1 MAGVVS
7 MRRGYPCLSCAGKS
21 VLSFPRRRPLARRA
35 PPEEVTMD
43 FALTEQ
49 QELIRKEVAALAR
62 SFSLDYWLEK
72 DRKHEYPHEFVKA
85 FAEGGWVGLMIPE
98 AYGGA
103 GLGVTEAAL
112 MLHEIC
118 ASGAGTSGASPIHF
132 YVFPPTPVIKYGT
145 EAMKRK
151 HLPAICTG
159 ETVMAFGVTE
169 PNAGTDT
176 SRIQTRAE
184 RRGDRWVV
192 NGRKV
197 WTTNAQHATKILL
210 LARTSER
217 DAARPLKGM
226 TLFFTDFDRTAISV
240 REIHK
245 LGRAAVDSNEI
256 AIENLEIPEED
267 VVGTVGEGF
276 YHLLDSLNPERIVIG
291 IEAVGIGRAALERAV
306 QYAKERIVFDR
317 PIGKN
322 QAIAHPLA
330 LALAQLDAA
339 ELMCLKAAWLFDSG
353 RPCGKEANAAKLLAA
368 EAGFDACDAALQ
380 TFGGFGYAKEFYVE
394 RLWREVRLYKIA
406 PVSQQMALNY
416 LAEHVL
422 GLPRSY

>member
-1 MAGVVS
+1 
-7 MRRGYPCLSCAGKS
+7 
-21 VLSFPRRRPLARRA
+21 
-35 PPEEVTMD
+35 MD
-43 FALTEQ
+43 FALTES
-49 QELIRKEVAALAR
+49 QELIKKEVGALAR
-62 SFSLDYWLEK
+62 TFSLDYWLDK
-72 DRKHEYPHEFVKA
+72 DDRAEYPHEFVRA
-85 FAEGGWVGLMIPE
+85 FADNGWLGIMIPE
-98 AYGGA
+98 EYGGA
-103 GLGVTEAAL
+103 GLGVTEASL

-132 YVFPPTPVIKYGT
+132 YVFPPTPIIKYG
-145 EAMKRK
+145 AAGMKQK
-151 HLPAICTG
+151 YLPRIAAG
-159 ETVMAFGVTE
+159 DVVMAFGVTE

-176 SRIQTRAE
+176 SRIQTRAVK
-184 RRGDRWVV
+184 RGNRWIV

-197 WTTNAQHATKILL
+197 WTTNAQHANKILL
-210 LARTSER
+210 LARTDDR
-217 DAARPLKGM
+217 DPQKPLKGM
-226 TLFFTDFDRTAISV
+226 TLFFADLDRKAVTV
-240 REIHK
+240 RLIHK

-256 AIENLEIPEED
+256 FIENLEVPDED
-267 VVGTVGEGF
+267 VVGAVGEGF
-276 YHLLDSLNPERIVIG
+276 YHLLDSLNPERIVVG

-330 LALAQLDAA
+330 HAAAQLDAA
-339 ELMCLKAAWLFDSG
+339 EVMCLKAAWLFDHG
-353 RPCGKEANAAKLLAA
+353 RPCGREANTAKLLAA

-394 RLWREVRLYKIA
+394 RLWREIRLYKIA

>member
-1 MAGVVS
+1 
-7 MRRGYPCLSCAGKS
+7 
-21 VLSFPRRRPLARRA
+21 
-35 PPEEVTMD
+35 MD
-43 FALTEQ
+43 FALTES
-49 QELIRKEVAALAR
+49 QELIKKEVAALAR

-72 DRKHEYPHEFVKA
+72 DNKAEYPNDFVKA
-85 FAEGGWVGLMIPE
+85 FADNGWLGLMVPE

-103 GLGVTEAAL
+103 GLGVTEAAI

-132 YVFPPTPVIKYGT
+132 YIFPPTPVIKFGT
-145 EAMKRK
+145 EEMKRRE
-151 HLPAICTG
+151 LPPICSG
-159 ETVMAFGVTE
+159 ESILAFGVTE

-184 RRGDRWVV
+184 KKGNRFIV

-210 LARTSER
+210 LARTSDR
-217 DAARPLKGM
+217 DPAKPLKGM
-226 TLFFTDFDRTAISV
+226 TLFYTDFDRAAMHV
-240 REIHK
+240 RLIEK
-245 LGRAAVDSNEI
+245 LGRAAVDSNEV
-256 AIENLEIPEED
+256 AIENLEVPED
-267 VVGTVGEGF
+267 HVVGTVGEGF
-276 YHLLDSLNPERIVIG
+276 YHLLESLNPERIVIG
-291 IEAVGIGRAALERAV
+291 IEAVGIGRAALDRAV

-330 LALAQLDAA
+330 MASAELDAA
-339 ELMCLKAAWLFDSG
+339 EVMCLKAAWLFDHG
-353 RPCGKEANAAKLLAA
+353 RPCGKEANAAKVLAA
-368 EAGFDACDAALQ
+368 EAGFNACDAALQ

-406 PVSQQMALNY
+406 PISQQMALNY

>member
-1 MAGVVS
+1 
-7 MRRGYPCLSCAGKS
+7 
-21 VLSFPRRRPLARRA
+21 
-35 PPEEVTMD
+35 MD
-43 FALTEQ
+43 FALTES
-49 QELIRKEVAALAR
+49 QELIKKEVGAR
-62 SFSLDYWLEK
+62 ARTFSLDYWLDK
-72 DRKHEYPHEFVKA
+72 DDRAEYPHEFVRA
-85 FAEGGWVGLMIPE
+85 FADNGWLGIMIPE

-103 GLGVTEAAL
+103 GLGVTEASL

-132 YVFPPTPVIKYGT
+132 YVFPPTPIIKYG
-145 EAMKRK
+145 AAGMKQK
-151 HLPAICTG
+151 YLPRIAAGDI
-159 ETVMAFGVTE
+159 VMAFGVTE

-176 SRIQTRAE
+176 SRIQTRAVK
-184 RRGDRWVV
+184 RGDRWIV

-197 WTTNAQHATKILL
+197 WTTNAQHANKILL
-210 LARTSER
+210 LARTDDR
-217 DAARPLKGM
+217 DPQKPLKGM
-226 TLFFTDFDRTAISV
+226 TLFFADLDRTAVTV
-240 REIHK
+240 RLIHK

-256 AIENLEIPEED
+256 FIENLEVPDED
-267 VVGTVGEGF
+267 VVGAVGEGF
-276 YHLLDSLNPERIVIG
+276 YHLLDSLNPERIVVG

-330 LALAQLDAA
+330 HAGAQLDAA
-339 ELMCLKAAWLFDSG
+339 EVMCLKAAWLFDHG
-353 RPCGKEANAAKLLAA
+353 RPCGREANTAKLLAA
-368 EAGFDACDAALQ
+368 EAGFNACDAALQ

-394 RLWREVRLYKIA
+394 RLWREIRLYKIA

>member
-1 MAGVVS
+1 
-7 MRRGYPCLSCAGKS
+7 
-21 VLSFPRRRPLARRA
+21 
-35 PPEEVTMD
+35 MD
-43 FALTEQ
+43 FALTDS
-49 QELIRKEVAALAR
+49 QELIKKETAALAR
-62 SFSLDYWLEK
+62 TFSLDYWLGK
-72 DRKHEYPHEFVKA
+72 DDAAEYPHEFVRA
-85 FAEGGWVGLMIPE
+85 FADNGWLGIMVPE
-98 AYGGA
+98 EYGGA

-118 ASGAGTSGASPIHF
+118 AAGAGTSGASPIHF

-145 EAMKRK
+145 EAMKK
-151 HLPAICTG
+151 KELPRICTG

-184 RRGDRWVV
+184 QRGGRWVV

-197 WTTNAQHATKILL
+197 WTTNAQHANRILL
-210 LARTSER
+210 LVRTSER
-217 DAARPLKGM
+217 DPAKPLKGM
-226 TLFFTDFDRTAISV
+226 TLFFTDFDRKAISV
-240 REIHK
+240 RLIHK

-256 AIENLEIPEED
+256 VIDNLEVPEED

-276 YHLLDSLNPERIVIG
+276 YHLLDSLNPERIVVG

-306 QYAKERIVFDR
+306 QYAKERVVFDR

-330 LALAQLDAA
+330 HAAAQLDAA
-339 ELMCLKAAWLFDSG
+339 EVMCLKAAWLFDNG
-353 RPCGKEANAAKLLAA
+353 RPCGKEANAAKLLSA
-368 EAGFDACDAALQ
+368 EAGFNACDAALQ
-380 TFGGFGYAKEFYVE
+380 TFGGFGYAKEFHVE

>member
-1 MAGVVS
+1 
-7 MRRGYPCLSCAGKS
+7 
-21 VLSFPRRRPLARRA
+21 
-35 PPEEVTMD
+35 MD
-43 FALTEQ
+43 FALTES
-49 QELIRKEVAALAR
+49 QELIKKEVGALAR
-62 SFSLDYWLEK
+62 TFSLDYWLDK
-72 DRKHEYPHEFVKA
+72 DDRAEYPHEFVRA
-85 FAEGGWVGLMIPE
+85 FADNGWLGIMIPE

-103 GLGVTEAAL
+103 GLGVTEASL

-132 YVFPPTPVIKYGT
+132 YVFPPTPIIKYG
-145 EAMKRK
+145 AAGMKQK
-151 HLPAICTG
+151 YLPRIAAGDI
-159 ETVMAFGVTE
+159 VMAFGVTE

-176 SRIQTRAE
+176 SRIQTRAVK
-184 RRGDRWVV
+184 RGNRWIV

-197 WTTNAQHATKILL
+197 WTTNAQHANKILL
-210 LARTSER
+210 LARTDDR
-217 DAARPLKGM
+217 DPQKPLKGM
-226 TLFFTDFDRTAISV
+226 TLFFADLDRKAVTV
-240 REIHK
+240 RLIHK

-256 AIENLEIPEED
+256 FIENLEVPDED
-267 VVGTVGEGF
+267 VVGAVGEGF
-276 YHLLDSLNPERIVIG
+276 YHLLDSLNPERIVVG

-330 LALAQLDAA
+330 HAAAQLDAA
-339 ELMCLKAAWLFDSG
+339 EVMCLKAAWLFDHG
-353 RPCGKEANAAKLLAA
+353 RPCGREANTAKLLAA
-368 EAGFDACDAALQ
+368 EAGFNACDAALQ

-394 RLWREVRLYKIA
+394 RLWREIRLYKIA

>member
-1 MAGVVS
+1 
-7 MRRGYPCLSCAGKS
+7 
-21 VLSFPRRRPLARRA
+21 
-35 PPEEVTMD
+35 MD
-43 FALTEQ
+43 FALTES
-49 QELIRKEVAALAR
+49 QELIKKEVGALAR
-62 SFSLDYWLEK
+62 TFSLDYWLDK
-72 DRKHEYPHEFVKA
+72 DDKAEYPHEFVRA
-85 FAEGGWVGLMIPE
+85 FADNGWLGIMIPE
-98 AYGGA
+98 EYGGA
-103 GLGVTEAAL
+103 GLGVTEASL

-132 YVFPPTPVIKYGT
+132 YVFPPTPIIKYG
-145 EAMKRK
+145 AAGMKQK
-151 HLPAICTG
+151 YLPRIAAG
-159 ETVMAFGVTE
+159 DVVMAFGVTE

-176 SRIQTRAE
+176 SRIQTRAVK
-184 RRGDRWVV
+184 RGNRWIV

-197 WTTNAQHATKILL
+197 WTTNAQHANKILL
-210 LARTSER
+210 LARTDDR
-217 DAARPLKGM
+217 DPQKPLKGM
-226 TLFFTDFDRTAISV
+226 TLFFADLDRKAVTV
-240 REIHK
+240 RLIHK

-256 AIENLEIPEED
+256 FIENLEVPDED
-267 VVGTVGEGF
+267 VVGAVGEGF
-276 YHLLDSLNPERIVIG
+276 YHLLDSLNPERIVVG

-330 LALAQLDAA
+330 HAAAQLDAA
-339 ELMCLKAAWLFDSG
+339 EVMCLKAAWLFDHG
-353 RPCGKEANAAKLLAA
+353 RPCGREANTAKLLAA
-368 EAGFDACDAALQ
+368 EAGFNACDAALQ

-394 RLWREVRLYKIA
+394 RLWREIRLYKIA